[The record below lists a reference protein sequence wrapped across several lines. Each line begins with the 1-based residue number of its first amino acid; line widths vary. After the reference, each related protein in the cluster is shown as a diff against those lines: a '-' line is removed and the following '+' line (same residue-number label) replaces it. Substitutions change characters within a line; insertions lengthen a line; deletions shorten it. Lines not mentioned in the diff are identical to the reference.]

1 VINRLFATAT
11 LVACSACSST
21 TDFQPSDAEIAK
33 LERKLAVN
41 HCVGNLDN
49 WQRAYVRKESLEN
62 EAGHFDSRMIEF
74 TLQRADGKVTVPGRK
89 QLSRYEDWAIT
100 GGCREPD
107 CLFGGYAI
115 PTDELLLECGGPPA
129 P

>member
-1 VINRLFATAT
+1 MKRLFATAT
-11 LVACSACSST
+11 LIACSACSST

-33 LERKLAVN
+33 LERKLATN

-49 WQRAYVRKESLEN
+49 WQRAYVRKESLES
-62 EAGHFDSRMIEF
+62 EADQFDSRMIEF
-74 TLQRADGKVTVPGRK
+74 TLQRADGKVTVAGRK
-89 QLSRYEDWAIT
+89 HLNHYVDWAIA

-107 CLFGGYAI
+107 CLFGGYVI
-115 PTDELLLECGGPPA
+115 PTDELILECDAPPA